1 MPKESKKKD
10 SEKSITERLGI
21 DGKTDKTSLNDLTNN
36 DGSEDP
42 RSQLDT
48 GFSNNTNKDDKKLP

>member
-1 MPKESKKKD
+1 MPKKSEKKD

-21 DGKTDKTSLNDLTNN
+21 DEWTDKTSLNDLTNN

-42 RSQLDT
+42 GSQLDT

>member
-21 DGKTDKTSLNDLTNN
+21 DRKIDKTSLNDLTNN

-42 RSQLDT
+42 GSQLDT
-48 GFSNNTNKDDKKLP
+48 GFSNNTSKDDKKLP

>member
-42 RSQLDT
+42 GSQLDT